1 MPYRN
6 TKRRKDGSVYTS
18 PYYKISITTDGK
30 RLQRS
35 TRARTLK
42 EAKRLEA
49 KWKDEIWNQQAF
61 DVEPERS
68 FMEMMFN
75 YLTETAAVKRSHDTD
90 VKRTRNLYGFFGKDF
105 VLNNL
110 SKSHVSEYINS
121 RRDDGVSDKTINK
134 ELSLLSTAIKHAQEN
149 WEWNLSNPISGK
161 RLEELEG
168 PYRFLSREEA
178 KALIVE
184 AGEGLPVG
192 NGHLPKYLKDFIIL
206 GLHTGCRSGE
216 LLGLEWNRVDLQN
229 NRIRLEAKHTKSKK
243 ARTVPLN
250 RNAREVLLNRQREQ
264 ARQSMDT
271 PYVFAHTNPRWFGQR
286 IGEIKNAFASAC
298 TRAGIEGCTP
308 HTLRHTCASWLV
320 MAGRPL
326 IEVRDLLGHSTVKMT
341 ERYAHLAPENLVDA
355 VSSIETRL
363 HYGSTPDD
371 NNKVTGE
378 EHNQVLE
385 FTDENWWARKDSNL
399 RPMDY
404 ESTALT
410 N

>member
-6 TKRRKDGSVYTS
+6 TKRRKDGSLYTS
-18 PYYKISITTDGK
+18 PFYKISIRSNGK
-30 RLQRS
+30 RLQQT
-35 TRARTLK
+35 TRATTLK

-49 KWKDEIWNQQAF
+49 KWKNEIWNQQAF
-61 DVEPERS
+61 DVEPEHT
-68 FMEMMFN
+68 FMELVLR
-75 YLTETAAVKRSHDTD
+75 YLTETASVKRSHNTD
-90 VKRTRNLYGFFGKDF
+90 ISRTRVLDKYFGRGF
-105 VLNNL
+105 VINYL
-110 SKSHVSEYINS
+110 SKRHVSEYINS
-121 RRDDGVSDKTINK
+121 RRDDGVSNKTINK
-134 ELSLLSTAIKHAQEN
+134 ELSLFSTAIKYAQEN
-149 WEWNLSNPISGK
+149 WDWKVSNPISGK

-168 PYRFLSREEA
+168 PCRFLSHEEA
-178 KALIVE
+178 EALIVE

-192 NGHLPKYLKDFIIL
+192 NGHLPEYLKDFIIL

-216 LLGLEWNRVDLQN
+216 LLGLEWKRVDLQA

-250 RNAREVLLNRQREQ
+250 RNAREALLNRQQEQ
-264 ARQSMDT
+264 ARQSLDS
-271 PYVFAHTNPRWFGQR
+271 PFVFVHTNPRWLGQR
-286 IGEIKNAFASAC
+286 IGDIKNAFASAC
-298 TRAGIEGCTP
+298 KRAGIEGCTP

-355 VSSIETRL
+355 VSSLENRL
-363 HYGSTPDD
+363 HFGSTPDD

-378 EHNQVLE
+378 ENHQVLE